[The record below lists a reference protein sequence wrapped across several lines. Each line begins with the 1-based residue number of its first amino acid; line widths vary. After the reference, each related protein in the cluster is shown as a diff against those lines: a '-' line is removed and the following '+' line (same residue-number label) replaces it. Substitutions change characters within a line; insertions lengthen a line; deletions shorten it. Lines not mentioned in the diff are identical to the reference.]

1 MGKASEGRFD
11 FIKSADCREVIID
24 GVYGGAAP
32 RGRINAVLFTE
43 RNHIPA
49 SVTHRIGADGEVGEE
64 IIEKRD
70 LKDGTVRVI
79 ETILML
85 DIKAAK
91 ALHKFLGDQI
101 NAASA

>member
-1 MGKASEGRFD
+1 MSKEGRFD
-11 FIKSADCREVIID
+11 FIKSADCREVVID
-24 GVYGGAAP
+24 GVYGGPAP
-32 RGRINAVLFTE
+32 RGRINAVLYVE

-49 SVTHRIGADGEVGEE
+49 SVTHEIGEDGNVGEE
-64 IIEKRD
+64 IVSKRE

-79 ETILML
+79 ETILMM

-101 NAASA
+101 SAKR